1 MKKFEKIW
9 RVIYSVVIVVF
20 ASFLSLV
27 CLNGVVYFML
37 FSPKPLVGC
46 LSFLVS
52 AVAMLLAGIGVVLR
66 KRRLCKNAGWM
77 ILGAVVMSGCFY
89 GWRWWIHGRYPVV
102 EQEVRWWDYNP
113 KNAENLLVEATIPEE
128 MRLSGAPYPKID
140 GALALYPV
148 YAAMVAEMYPFYVQG
163 RDYCNL
169 DGSDVIYER
178 LLDEKV
184 DMIFALAPSKKQ
196 QEDAEAR
203 GLTYELTPFCQE
215 AFVFYVNAKNP
226 VETLTTE
233 QIRGI
238 YSGAIT
244 NWREIDER
252 NHEKIIPFQRNE
264 GSGSQTTLLK
274 LMGDTPVMPP
284 LKEDRVGGMGGIIHD
299 TANYRNFK
307 AALGFSFRFYATE
320 LLQNNQIK
328 LLSIDGVAPTV
339 ENIVNGSYPLI
350 ATAYIVTVKP
360 RTENVRKIVDYMVSP
375 EGQSLVQKT
384 GYVPVGPTAE

>member
-1 MKKFEKIW
+1 
-9 RVIYSVVIVVF
+9 
-20 ASFLSLV
+20 
-27 CLNGVVYFML
+27 
-37 FSPKPLVGC
+37 
-46 LSFLVS
+46 
-52 AVAMLLAGIGVVLR
+52 MLLAGGGIVSR
-66 KRRLCKNAGWM
+66 KMRLCKGAGWM
-77 ILGAVVMSGCFY
+77 ILGAVAVSGCFY
-89 GWRWWIHGRYPVV
+89 GWQWWTHDRYPVV
-102 EQEVRWWDYNP
+102 EQEVKWWDYNP

-128 MRLSGAPYPKID
+128 LRLSGAPYPKID

-148 YAAMVAEMYPFYVQG
+148 YAAMVAEMYPFYAQG
-163 RDYCNL
+163 RDYCSL

-307 AALGFSFRFYATE
+307 AALGFSFRFFVTE
-320 LLQNNQIK
+320 LLHNNQIK

-360 RTENVRKIVDYMVSP
+360 RTENVRKIVDFMVSP
-375 EGQSLVQKT
+375 EGQTLVQKA